1 MTVIGHRIR
10 HITWGMTYSLF
21 QIIQGLLIHPYQTMR
36 QLVREK
42 VFIWMTFSPIFLW
55 MFSLFVWKILEV
67 LLFSLFP
74 YPGFWVFLALWFTV
88 GIGMYQ
94 ILLFYLLLRFSF

>member
-1 MTVIGHRIR
+1 MSAGYQVKHA
-10 HITWGMTYSLF
+10 TWGLAYSLF
-21 QIIQGLLIHPYQTMR
+21 QIVQGLLIHPYQTMR

-55 MFSLFVWKILEV
+55 IFSLFVWKILEI

-94 ILLFYLLLRFSF
+94 MLLLYLLLRFSY

>member
-1 MTVIGHRIR
+1 MSVGHQVK
-10 HITWGMTYSLF
+10 HATWSLAYSLF

-55 MFSLFVWKILEV
+55 IFSLFVWKILEI

-94 ILLFYLLLRFSF
+94 MLLLYLLLRFSY